1 MEFARS
7 ILKKL
12 IKTMLCNAFSFHESF
27 HDMKLCFDDCTA
39 AIEIG
44 FHDSIKLENL
54 EQIQT
59 L

>member
-1 MEFARS
+1 MEHARL

-27 HDMKLCFDDCTA
+27 HYVKIRFDDCTA
-39 AIEIG
+39 TIETC
-44 FHDSIKLENL
+44 FHVSKKLEKL
-54 EQIQT
+54 LQIQT